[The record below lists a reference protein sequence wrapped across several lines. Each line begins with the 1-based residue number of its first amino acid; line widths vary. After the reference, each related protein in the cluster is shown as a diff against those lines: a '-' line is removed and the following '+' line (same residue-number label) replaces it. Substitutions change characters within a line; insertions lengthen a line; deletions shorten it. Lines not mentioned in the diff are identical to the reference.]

1 MKGEII
7 EVEKVKYLLFLRQNK
22 DKRKNK
28 MTIMIEEY
36 KGKIVGH
43 VNYKNKVQ
51 LHQSEFWVESVIEQG
66 TTFYFTLQNVTV

>member
-36 KGKIVGH
+36 KGNIVGH

-51 LHQSEFWVESVIEQG
+51 LHQSEFWVESVIE
-66 TTFYFTLQNVTV
+66 